1 MKIRLRWWPQF
12 KKLNLTTKI
21 FVILTLL
28 CTFCGNTPILG
39 YVTNMMLIMVLV
51 MCSTCVFKRLGREV
65 VVNRTNRIL
74 VWLLGAFAT
83 FLIFQSRFS
92 FDKGFMQD
100 DIAFIRFFLYC

>member
-21 FVILTLL
+21 LVILTLL

-51 MCSTCVFKRLGREV
+51 MCSTCIFKRLGKDI

-74 VWLLGAFAT
+74 VGLLGAFSI
-83 FLIFQSRFS
+83 FLIFQSYFS
-92 FDKGFMQD
+92 FNSISHK
-100 DIAFIRFFLYC
+100 CT